1 MKLVT
6 YELNDESAIGA
17 IKEGSLIVPL
27 TAVAPNM
34 LTLISKGEEGLMKA
48 DQYLL
53 EDRPTIPLENVNL
66 LAPIPVPLR
75 NIMCLG
81 KNYAAHAAETQRAW
95 DDKTELPDYPLVF
108 NKATTTASGPYDD
121 IPYDASISTAIDY
134 EAELAIVIGRTV
146 KNISRSEAMDVIFG
160 YMVIND
166 ITARDMQR
174 RHKQFFK
181 GKSLDGHA
189 PMGPWITTTDEI
201 PDPHNLRVT
210 CHVNNVLK
218 QDDYTSKMI
227 FDIPEII
234 AQLSLGMTLLPGD
247 IIATGTPSGVGFAR
261 TPGDARGSGS
271 RRHPPS
277 RWLRPPGG
285 PRRARRAGCSGG

>member
-1 MKLVT
+1 VKLVT
-6 YELNDESAIGA
+6 YELNGESAVGI
-17 IKEGSLIVPL
+17 INEGSFIVPL
-27 TAVAPNM
+27 KALVPNM
-34 LTLISKGEEGLMKA
+34 LALIDKSEEGLNSA
-48 DQYLL
+48 HQYWL
-53 EDRPTIPLENVNL
+53 ESTVTIPLENVNL
-66 LAPIPVPLR
+66 LAPIPVPRR

-95 DDKTELPDYPLVF
+95 GDKTELPQYPLIF
-108 NKATTTASGPYDD
+108 NKATTTVNGPYDD

-134 EAELAIVIGRTV
+134 EAELAVVIGRRV
-146 KNISRSEAMDVIFG
+146 KNLCRAEAMDAIFG
-160 YMVIND
+160 YMVMND
-166 ITARDMQR
+166 LTARDLQR

-189 PMGPWITTTDEI
+189 PMGPWIITADEL
-201 PDPHNLRVT
+201 PDPHDLRVS
-210 CHVNNVLK
+210 CHVNDVLK

-261 TPGDARGSGS
+261 TPPEFLQPGDIVECTVEGIGTIRNRIGQQ
-271 RRHPPS
+271 
-277 RWLRPPGG
+277 
-285 PRRARRAGCSGG
+285 

>member
-53 EDRPTIPLENVNL
+53 VDRPTIPLENVDL

-95 DDKTELPDYPLVF
+95 GDKTELPDYPLVF
-108 NKATTTASGPYDD
+108 NKATTTANGPYDD

-189 PMGPWITTTDEI
+189 PMGPGITPTD
-201 PDPHNLRVT
+201 
-210 CHVNNVLK
+210 
-218 QDDYTSKMI
+218 
-227 FDIPEII
+227 
-234 AQLSLGMTLLPGD
+234 A
-247 IIATGTPSGVGFAR
+247 
-261 TPGDARGSGS
+261 
-271 RRHPPS
+271 
-277 RWLRPPGG
+277 
-285 PRRARRAGCSGG
+285 